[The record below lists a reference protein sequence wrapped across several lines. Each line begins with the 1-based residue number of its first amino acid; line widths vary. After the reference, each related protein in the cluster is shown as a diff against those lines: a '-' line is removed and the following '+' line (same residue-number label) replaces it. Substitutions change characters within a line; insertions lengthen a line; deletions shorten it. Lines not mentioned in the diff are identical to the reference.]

1 MRQQVPS
8 ILTTVMA
15 IIMFLVIMLQPL
27 QDMGAEASINRWF
40 QMLGTVALF
49 MGIWNLTRT
58 HLTIIKKRRMNWI
71 FSVWLLVV
79 MYGYM
84 LLGMIQGNESTVYRW
99 FYDALI
105 VPISSTM
112 FAMVAFYI
120 VSGAYRA
127 FRVRN
132 VEAAIMMICA
142 VWVMLANVPVGD
154 LIWSPEGWLGGMQG
168 IANWL
173 AKVPNSAVSRAI
185 SVGTFFGAMSTQLRI
200 FLGIER
206 RHLGMGA

>member
-1 MRQQVPS
+1 MKQQVPA

-15 IIMFLVIMLQPL
+15 IVMFLVIMLQPL
-27 QDMGAEASINRWF
+27 QEMGAEASINRWF
-40 QMLGTVALF
+40 QMMGTVALF
-49 MGIWNLTRT
+49 MGIWNLTRMHMST
-58 HLTIIKKRRMNWI
+58 IKKKRTNWL
-71 FSVWLLVV
+71 FSIWLLIV

-84 LLGMIQGNESTVYRW
+84 ILGMTQGNQNTIYRW

-112 FAMVAFYI
+112 FATVAFYI

-132 VEAAIMMICA
+132 SEAAIMMICA
-142 VWVMLANVPVGD
+142 VWVMLANVPIGD
-154 LIWSPEGWLGGMQG
+154 FIWSSQGWLGGMQG
-168 IANWL
+168 VANWL
-173 AKVPNSAVSRAI
+173 ANVPNSAVSRAI
-185 SVGTFFGAMSTQLRI
+185 SVGTFFGAMATQLRI

-206 RHLGMGA
+206 RHLGMSN